1 MRSAMGCGPAKRRVT
16 GARDRAMMGSAVPS
30 AVERMEHMADE
41 VDGQART
48 VEIGTTLLRAEVAL
62 HGAELVRLRDEAGR
76 DLLWDGDPAYWTGR
90 APILFPIVGRLKDD
104 RATVDGVAHPMRQ
117 HGIARIST
125 FRLVEHDGASCRLR
139 LTADDASRRAYPYDF
154 ALDLDY
160 RVDGASLRMA
170 GTVRNAGA
178 IPMPASFG
186 FHPAFRRP
194 LPYGA
199 AAADHAVTF
208 ATEEPEPIAA
218 VEDGLLAD
226 ERRPSPLRGRTL
238 DLAPHLFDRDALI
251 FLEPRSRSVHYGPP
265 GGRGLTVD
273 FADMPQLGL
282 WSKPGAPF
290 LCIEPWSGH
299 ASPVGFDGDLAE
311 KPGMTV
317 LTPGESRTF
326 AMRVT
331 LDPE

>member
-1 MRSAMGCGPAKRRVT
+1 
-16 GARDRAMMGSAVPS
+16 
-30 AVERMEHMADE
+30 MAD
-41 VDGQART
+41 GGAAAGGAGT
-48 VEIGTTLLRAEVAL
+48 VRIGSPQLAAEVAL
-62 HGAELVRLRDEAGR
+62 RGAELVRLRDEAGR
-76 DLLWDGDPAYWTGR
+76 DLLWDGDPAFWAGR

-104 RATVDGVAHPMRQ
+104 RLMVDGVAHPMRQ
-117 HGIARIST
+117 HGIART
-125 FRLVEHDGASCRLR
+125 AAFRLVEHDDASCRLR
-139 LTADDASRRAYPYDF
+139 LTADEATRRAYPFDF

-160 RVDGASLRMA
+160 RVEGATLSMA

-199 AAADHAVTF
+199 DAADHAVTF
-208 ATEEPEPIAA
+208 AEAEPEPIAA
-218 VEDGLLAD
+218 VSGGLLA
-226 ERRPSPLRGRTL
+226 EGRLPSPLRGRTL
-238 DLAPHLFDRDALI
+238 ELTPHLFDGDALI
-251 FLEPRSRSVHYGPP
+251 FLAPRSRSVHYGPLDPP

-273 FADMPQLGL
+273 FGGMPQLGL

-290 LCIEPWSGH
+290 LCIEPWSGY
-299 ASPVGFDGDLAE
+299 ASPEGFDGDVAD

-317 LTPGESRTF
+317 LAPGESRTF

-331 LDPE
+331 LDPA

>member
-1 MRSAMGCGPAKRRVT
+1 
-16 GARDRAMMGSAVPS
+16 
-30 AVERMEHMADE
+30 MADGRAE
-41 VDGQART
+41 T
-48 VEIGTTLLRAEVAL
+48 VEIGTPQLRAEVAL

-90 APILFPIVGRLKDD
+90 APILFPIVGRLKGD
-104 RATVDGVAHPMRQ
+104 RLMVDGVAHPMRQ
-117 HGIARIST
+117 HGIARTSD
-125 FRLVEHDGASCRLR
+125 FRLMAHDGASCRLH
-139 LTADDASRRAYPYDF
+139 LTADDATRRAYPFDF

-160 RVDGASLRMA
+160 RVEGATLTIA

-199 AAADHAVTF
+199 DPVVTF
-208 ATEEPEPIAA
+208 AEEEPGPIAA
-218 VEDGLLAD
+218 VAGGLLSD
-226 ERRPSPLRGRTL
+226 EPRPSPVEGRTL
-238 DLAPHLFDRDALI
+238 ALTPHLFDDDALI
-251 FLEPRSRSVHYGPP
+251 FLSPRSRSVRYGAP

-273 FADMPQLGL
+273 FADMPQLGI

-299 ASPVGFDGDLAE
+299 ASPAGFDGDVTE
-311 KPGMTV
+311 KPGMA
-317 LTPGESRTF
+317 LLAPGERRTF

-331 LDPE
+331 LDAP